1 MARCYV
7 SGKTTMFGKSHTHH
21 RGVAGGRWK
30 KRAQHTARTF
40 KPNLQTVTIIEDG
53 MTKKVKLSTK
63 VIKRINKDIVEGRKP
78 VVQLAYPS
86 QKLQKYLKRTVSEKT
101 SAVSVAASA

>member
-7 SGKTTMFGKSHTHH
+7 SGKTSMFGRSHTHH

-30 KRAQHTARTF
+30 KRAQHTLRVF
-40 KPNLQTVTIIEDG
+40 KPNLQTVTIVEAG
-53 MTKKVKLSTK
+53 MNKKVKLSTK
-63 VIKRINKDIVEGRKP
+63 VIKRIRKDILEGHRP

-86 QKLQKYLKRTVSEKT
+86 ADLKEAHDKLFKVQ
-101 SAVSVAASA
+101 A